1 MYFEESG
8 RADGIPVIYLH
19 GGPGAA
25 METSMRRLHDP
36 AVYRLVMHDQRGCG
50 KSTPAGELEHNDTA
64 LLLEDIERLRE
75 HLGIERWIVAGGSWG
90 TTLALA
96 YAQRHPSRCMALVL
110 RGIFLGSEA
119 EMDWFANGV
128 PMVYPEEWQRA
139 VQGRAS
145 GSRREQLTALQLEVL
160 QPDTATALQAA
171 IALATYE
178 WMAASVQPD
187 AEAIAAELTPSY
199 TLPYQRVCCHYFL
212 NKFFLAPGELLAGI
226 EKIRHI
232 PCHIVSGRF
241 DTICPP
247 GIAYALKQAW
257 PEAELQIVP
266 LSGHSSTDPL
276 IARAL
281 FGVMNRLAEQFSA
294 DAPTV

>member
-1 MYFEESG
+1 
-8 RADGIPVIYLH
+8 
-19 GGPGAA
+19 
-25 METSMRRLHDP
+25 MRRLHDP

-64 LLLEDIERLRE
+64 LLLEDIELLRE
-75 HLGIERWIVAGGSWG
+75 YLGIKRWIVAGGSWG

-110 RGIFLGSEA
+110 RGVFLGSEA

-128 PMVYPEEWQRA
+128 PMVYPEEWQQA
-139 VQGRAS
+139 LQGRAA
-145 GSRREQLTALQLEVL
+145 GPRREQLTALQLAVL
-160 QPDTATALQAA
+160 HSDAAVALPAA
-171 IALATYE
+171 LALATYE

-187 AEAIAAELTPSY
+187 ATAIAAELTPSY

-212 NKFFLAPGELLAGI
+212 NRFFLAPGELLAGV

-232 PCHIVSGRF
+232 PCHIVAGRF

-247 GIAYALKQAW
+247 GTAYALKRAW
-257 PEAELQIVP
+257 PEAELQIMP
-266 LSGHSSTDPL
+266 LSGHSSSDPL
-276 IARAL
+276 IALAL
-281 FGVMNRLAEQFSA
+281 FGVMKRLAGQFA
-294 DAPTV
+294 ALGRTV